1 MMHSPTSI
9 LASVL
14 YGLLVFAGAT
24 ILGFVV
30 APFLGTASGLFS
42 IETES
47 SAFFSFLT
55 LKGVPY
61 LAALSVL
68 SGLLYSKHSE
78 RRLRIRAALLGVNI
92 LLAWL
97 VAAAIALAIL
107 G

>member
-1 MMHSPTSI
+1 MRSHASI

-14 YGLLVFAGAT
+14 YGILVLVGTT

-30 APFLGTASGLFS
+30 APFLGTASGLFP

-47 SAFFSFLT
+47 AAFFSLLT

-68 SGLLYSKHSE
+68 SGLLYPNLSQ
-78 RRLRIRAALLGVNI
+78 RRLRDRAAVLSANI

-97 VAAAIALAIL
+97 VAASIALVIL

>member
-1 MMHSPTSI
+1 MHSLAGI

-14 YGLLVFAGAT
+14 YGLLVFAGT
-24 ILGFVV
+24 SILGFVV
-30 APFLGTASGLFS
+30 APFLGTASGLFP
-42 IETES
+42 IEAES
-47 SAFFSFLT
+47 AGFFSFLT

-68 SGLLYSKHSE
+68 SGLLYSKHAE
-78 RRLRIRAALLGVNI
+78 RRLRVRAALLGVNI

-97 VAAAIALAIL
+97 IAAAIALAIL

>member
-1 MMHSPTSI
+1 MHSHASI

-14 YGLLVFAGAT
+14 YGLLVFFGTT

-30 APFLGTASGLFS
+30 APFLGTASGLFP
-42 IETES
+42 IEQES
-47 SAFFSFLT
+47 AAFFSLLT

-78 RRLRIRAALLGVNI
+78 RRLPVRAALLGANI
-92 LLAWL
+92 ILAWL
-97 VAAAIALAIL
+97 VAASIALAIL

>member
-1 MMHSPTSI
+1 MHSHASI

-14 YGLLVFAGAT
+14 YGLLVFAGTT

-30 APFLGTASGLFS
+30 APPLGTASGLFL
-42 IETES
+42 IDTES
-47 SAFFSFLT
+47 AAFFSLLT

-68 SGLLYSKHSE
+68 SGLLYRKHSE
-78 RRLRIRAALLGVNI
+78 RRLRVRAALLGVNI